1 MTGMSAGTTGH
12 ASPEGPTSADDQQSE
27 PQEPPSQ
34 PIEIDDLAL
43 VHAQARHRAE
53 GGNLT
58 GARTLME
65 DAIAVAEHRLGRDDP
80 RLAPLMVDLAT
91 IARNLGNL
99 TEARAQLRRAYS
111 IVVATA
117 GPEHATSLSIEGRLA
132 AITHRLGE
140 PTEAYDWHLAEAGM
154 RVLGPDHPAVRGA
167 KQRLAKAPS
176 IPDHVPKDDLPPTPG
191 SVSVG
196 LEDDPHIEPGFAPT
210 VADRSSDPPT
220 YSSPG
225 YESAQGYT
233 GGPEAAD
240 ARYAPTDYPGVY
252 QRNADDAPPSYEDT
266 YGQDPEPWREPEMPT
281 IRSYRRRGNVGGVAL
296 VASLGAAI
304 LIAAIVI
311 AMQVFG
317 PSQPSTPVAG
327 ATSAGPSSAAPSE
340 AAAAAPG
347 DVRIR
352 VDGGSA
358 TLTWTDPSEGTVAFI
373 VAGAREGEA
382 FKAIAS
388 VPAGRTTLVL
398 YGLNIGY
405 NYCFTVS
412 AIWAPEVITPSIRTC
427 TSRLSTP
434 PAS

>member
-53 GGNLT
+53 GGDLT

-99 TEARAQLRRAYS
+99 TEARAQLRRAYA

-167 KQRLAKAPS
+167 KQRLAAAPS
-176 IPDHVPKDDLPPTPG
+176 IPDQAPMDDPLPAPG
-191 SVSVG
+191 SVSIG

-210 VADRSSDPPT
+210 LADRSSDPPT

-225 YESAQGYT
+225 YESAQGYNGDLGT
-233 GGPEAAD
+233 AD

-266 YGQDPEPWREPEMPT
+266 YGQDQEPWREPEMPT
-281 IRSYRRRGNVGGVAL
+281 IRPYRRRGNVGGVAL

-317 PSQPSTPVAG
+317 PTEPSAPA
-327 ATSAGPSSAAPSE
+327 AGPASAAPSE
-340 AAAAAPG
+340 AAALAPG

-352 VDGGSA
+352 DDGGSV

-382 FKAIAS
+382 FKALES
-388 VPAGRTTLVL
+388 VPAGRTMLVL
-398 YGLNIGY
+398 YGLNVGH

-427 TSRLSTP
+427 TSRLSTAP
-434 PAS
+434 TS